1 MPKRANYTQVRVY
14 HTAKKLLLI
23 TTVLTKNFPR
33 EYRFSVGQDLY
44 RSIID
49 FIIMIYDTYT
59 TSNFKL
65 QYDAVSKLKRQVQ
78 YINIY
83 LRLSSSLHL
92 FSKERY
98 IELTQMTAD
107 CDNQLTCW
115 QLSIKRKIKEYSNEP
130 TQTC

>member
-1 MPKRANYTQVRVY
+1 
-14 HTAKKLLLI
+14 
-23 TTVLTKNFPR
+23 
-33 EYRFSVGQDLY
+33 D
-44 RSIID
+44 
-49 FIIMIYDTYT
+49 
-59 TSNFKL
+59 FKL
-65 QYDAVSKLKRQVQ
+65 QNDAVSKLKRQVQ

-115 QLSIKRKIKEYSNEP
+115 QLSIKRKIKEHSHEP
-130 TQTC
+130 AQTC